1 MAQELLLLS
10 GNAHPLLAE
19 AVAKELGVEL
29 VDATVDQFPDSE
41 TRVQIANNVRAQDV
55 FVLQPTGAPANQNIM
70 ELLIIIDALKRASA
84 GRITAVMPYFGY
96 ARQDRKDAS
105 RVPISAK
112 LVTNVLAAAGT
123 DRLLAMDLH
132 SAQLQG
138 FSDLPFDHLYASNT
152 LVEAI
157 KKALKKPLVIAPD
170 VGASKM
176 ARHYASKLDA
186 DWGIVDKDRIDSHIT
201 RVAAI
206 IGPSVQGREVLLV
219 DDMVSTAG
227 SLLKAAEALK
237 QQGAKKIVAAAAHG
251 ILNGDAVE
259 RINSSPHLSHLYVTD
274 SLPTHE
280 VSTKITRVTIAPLLA
295 SAIRNIH
302 NGESVSDLF

>member
-1 MAQELLLLS
+1 MAQKLLLLS

-19 AVAKELGVEL
+19 AVAKELGIDL
-29 VDATVDQFPDSE
+29 VDAIVDQFPDSE

-55 FVLQPTGAPANQNIM
+55 FVLQPTGSPANHNIM
-70 ELLIIIDALKRASA
+70 EVLIVVDALKRASA

-112 LVTNVLAAAGT
+112 LVTNLLAAAGT

-138 FSDLPFDHLYASNT
+138 FSDLPFDHLYAGST
-152 LVEAI
+152 LVKAI
-157 KKALKKPLVIAPD
+157 KKDIKKPLVVAPD

-176 ARHYASKLDA
+176 ARHYASRLNT
-186 DWGIVDKDRIDSHIT
+186 DWGIVDKDRIDGHTTKI
-201 RVAAI
+201 AAI
-206 IGPSVQGREVLLV
+206 IGPPVKDREILLV
-219 DDMVSTAG
+219 DDMASTAG

-237 QQGAKKIVAAAAHG
+237 EQGAKSVVAATVHG
-251 ILNGDAVE
+251 VLSGDAVE
-259 RINSSPHLSHLYVTD
+259 RITASKHLDRLYVTD
-274 SLPTHE
+274 SLPAHE
-280 VSTKITRVTIAPLLA
+280 ESKKITRVTIAPLLA
-295 SAIRNIH
+295 QAIANIH
-302 NGESVSDLF
+302 RGESVSGLF